1 VEAAMTDAMTKM
13 VSSRLNSARWTL
25 VLVALAMVDAATAF
39 AQSAPDT
46 ENGRY
51 SMSPAGDG
59 FMRLDTRTG
68 AVSNC
73 TNKGGWTCRAVPDER
88 AALDTEIGRLQGENQ
103 KLKDQL
109 AKRDGAVTGKID
121 TPLAKGDSQ
130 NKDDSQKKADSQK
143 KDEQAAVPDTTI
155 ELRLP
160 PEHAKIMAMFD
171 RMWQRL
177 VEMATRVQKRLSEKI

>member
-1 VEAAMTDAMTKM
+1 MTRMAPSGSNVARRMLLV
-13 VSSRLNSARWTL
+13 VS
-25 VLVALAMVDAATAF
+25 LVATGMVTAF
-39 AQSAPDT
+39 AQSVPDT

-59 FMRLDTRTG
+59 FLRLDTRTG

-73 TNKGGWTCRAVPDER
+73 TNKGGWACRAVPDER
-88 AALDTEIGRLQGENQ
+88 AALDTEIGRLQSENQ

-109 AKRDGAVTGKID
+109 AKRDGAVSGKID

-130 NKDDSQKKADSQK
+130 KKG
-143 KDEQAAVPDTTI
+143 EQAIVPGGSI
-155 ELRLP
+155 ELWLP
-160 PEHAKIMAMFD
+160 PEHAKILAMFD

-177 VEMATRVQKRLSEKI
+177 VEMAVRVQKRLSEKI

>member
-1 VEAAMTDAMTKM
+1 MTKM
-13 VSSRLNSARWTL
+13 VLNGWASARWTL
-25 VLVALAMVDAATAF
+25 LLASLAMIDTATALAQA
-39 AQSAPDT
+39 APDT

-51 SMSPAGDG
+51 SMSQVGDG
-59 FMRLDTRTG
+59 FLRLDTRTG

-73 TNKGGWTCRAVPDER
+73 TNKGGWVCRAVPDER
-88 AALDTEIGRLQGENQ
+88 SALDTEIGRLQSENQ

-109 AKRDGAVTGKID
+109 AQRGAVIGKAD
-121 TPLAKGDSQ
+121 TPLAKSDSQ
-130 NKDDSQKKADSQK
+130 TKGDSQK
-143 KDEQAAVPDTTI
+143 KDERADGVPDGTL

-177 VEMATRVQKRLSEKI
+177 VEMATRVQKKLSEKI

>member
-1 VEAAMTDAMTKM
+1 MSM
-13 VSSRLNSARWTL
+13 RWT
-25 VLVALAMVDAATAF
+25 VLLASLALIDSSMAF

-51 SMSPAGDG
+51 SMSQVGDG
-59 FMRLDTRTG
+59 FLRLDTRTG

-73 TNKGGWTCRAVPDER
+73 TSKGGWTCRIVPDER
-88 AALDTEIGRLQGENQ
+88 AALDTEIGRLQGENK

-109 AKRDGAVTGKID
+109 AQREGTVSGKTD
-121 TPLAKGDSQ
+121 APLA
-130 NKDDSQKKADSQK
+130 KDDSQKKGDSQK
-143 KDEQAAVPDTTI
+143 KAAEGSMPDKTI
-155 ELRLP
+155 ELQLP

-177 VEMATRVQKRLSEKI
+177 VEMATRVQKKLSEKI